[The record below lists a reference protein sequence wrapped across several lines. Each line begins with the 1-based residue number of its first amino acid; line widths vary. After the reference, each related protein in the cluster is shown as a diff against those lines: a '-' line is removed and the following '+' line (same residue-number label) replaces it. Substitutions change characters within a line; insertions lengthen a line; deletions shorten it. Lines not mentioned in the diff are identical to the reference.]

1 MKLLST
7 RFAWALAAVMFLAFA
22 GPALYAEDTETPT
35 TEETDVDAPVLDDA
49 AEDSDAAP
57 AASEQEPRIGA
68 KMSPPEGLV
77 RLDPEQEVW
86 IDKKNKLVVVDG
98 VVVLREGQL
107 EMFACPVR
115 SKEHES
121 VVAVNSKAFLV
132 HTALLAVGS
141 KEGSPVKWDPEYQAA
156 TGTEVE
162 VKVLWLDADGKQHRT
177 RAQNWVRNVNT
188 RKPLAYNWVFAG
200 SMFWKDEVD
209 GKMHYLAEA
218 GDLICVSNFPSATL
232 DLPIESSQAN
242 AGLMYE
248 AFTENIPPRGQP
260 VRLVLIPKLEEQAQE
275 EDQED
280 SPQEKAK
287 SEVGEEETSEEETK

>member
-1 MKLLST
+1 MKLRYT
-7 RFAWALAAVMFLAFA
+7 RLAWSLAAVSYLIFA
-22 GPALYAEDTETPT
+22 GPALFAEDAETPPAVA
-35 TEETDVDAPVLDDA
+35 DDDDAPIADDDA
-49 AEDSDAAP
+49 QVDSPAE
-57 AASEQEPRIGA
+57 ASGTEQEPRIGA

-86 IDKKNKLVVVDG
+86 IDRKNKLVVVDG

-132 HTALLAVGS
+132 HTALLAVGT
-141 KEGSPVKWDPEYQAA
+141 KEGTPVKWDPEYQPA
-156 TGTEVE
+156 TGAEVE
-162 VKVLWLDADGKQHRT
+162 IMVLWLDADGKQHRT

-188 RKPLAYNWVFAG
+188 NKPLEHNWVFAG
-200 SMFWKDEVD
+200 SMFWKDEID

-242 AGLMYE
+242 TGLMFE

-260 VRLVLIPKLEEQAQE
+260 VRLVLIPKIEEQEQEEKQEAAQE
-275 EDQED
+275 KPEPE
-280 SPQEKAK
+280 A
-287 SEVGEEETSEEETK
+287 GEEQTSEEEAK

>member
-1 MKLLST
+1 MKLLCT
-7 RFAWALAAVMFLAFA
+7 RFAWSLAAVSYLTFA
-22 GPALYAEDTETPT
+22 GPAIFAEDAETPP
-35 TEETDVDAPVLDDA
+35 AAADDA
-49 AEDSDAAP
+49 GAPIADDDATEDAGAE
-57 AASEQEPRIGA
+57 ASATEQEPRIGA

-132 HTALLAVGS
+132 HTALLAVGT
-141 KEGSPVKWDPEYQAA
+141 KEGSPVKWDPEYQPAS
-156 TGTEVE
+156 GTEVE
-162 VKVLWLDADGKQHRT
+162 IKVLWLDADGKQHRT

-188 RKPLAYNWVFAG
+188 NKPLEHNWVFAG
-200 SMFWKDEVD
+200 SMFWKDEID

-242 AGLMYE
+242 AGLMFE

-260 VRLVLIPKLEEQAQE
+260 VRLVLIPKIEEQKEKQDAAQE
-275 EDQED
+275 QPE
-280 SPQEKAK
+280 P
-287 SEVGEEETSEEETK
+287 EVGDKE